1 MRYFSLKR
9 RFTMKRVGE
18 LSLLDSQAALLVSE
32 GSERT
37 LVISDLH
44 IGWEI
49 PLADEGIY
57 VPSQTRRLLEKLKG
71 IIISEKPDRLLVL
84 GDVKHT
90 FSKIETEEWRDV
102 PMFFEEI
109 CSLVAKVQVVPGNH
123 DGDIEALLP
132 ENVEILPSRGVI
144 IGDVGF
150 FHGHT
155 WPFLKMLNCR
165 NLVIGHVHPVVTFRD
180 PMGFRITRQVW
191 VKAPCNSRILA
202 ESMLRAHNVKVKKKR
217 SVEDVLESLNISLN
231 VNNII
236 IMPSFNNF
244 LGGQAIN
251 DYGLAREQRF
261 SGFIGPV
268 LRSGSVDF
276 ENAEIYLLDGT
287 FLGTINHLRRVKG
300 V

>member
-1 MRYFSLKR
+1 
-9 RFTMKRVGE
+9 MKRIGE
-18 LSLLDSQAALLVSE
+18 LRLLGSQASLLVSE
-32 GSERT
+32 GSKKT

-49 PLADEGIY
+49 PLVDEGIH
-57 VPSQTRRLLEKLKG
+57 VPSQTGRLLRKLKG
-71 IIISEKPDRLLVL
+71 IIASEKPDRLLVL

-109 CSLVAKVQVVPGNH
+109 CKLVTRVQVVPGNH

-132 ENVEILPSRGVI
+132 ESVEVLPSRGVI

-155 WPFLKMLNCR
+155 WPFLEMLNCR

-180 PMGFRITRQVW
+180 PLGFRITRQVW

-202 ESMLRAHNVKVKKKR
+202 KSMLRVHNIKVGKKR
-217 SVEDVLESLNISLN
+217 SVEDVLKDLN
-231 VNNII
+231 VSLSVNNLI
-236 IMPSFNNF
+236 IMPSFNDF

-251 DYGLAREQRF
+251 DHGLARERKF
-261 SGFIGPV
+261 SGFIGPI
-268 LRSGSVDF
+268 LRSGSIDF

-287 FLGTINHLRRVKG
+287 FLGTLNHLRKIRG
-300 V
+300 AWA